1 MENLTEFLGAH
12 PFFKGLQPAHLN
24 LLAGCT
30 REVDFAEGQYIQRE
44 GEPANTFYLV
54 QQGQVVVEASSPPL
68 GVLGILT
75 VAPGEIFG
83 FHWLFPP
90 YQWAFDY
97 RASEATQALEVDGRC
112 MRGECEQDHELGYQ
126 LMWRFAEVLSKTLNA
141 TRYQLLDTIHECR
154 TD

>member
-1 MENLTEFLGAH
+1 MENLKEYLGTH
-12 PFFKGLQPAHLN
+12 PFFEGLKPEHLD
-24 LLAGCT
+24 LLVGCT
-30 REVDFAEGQYIQRE
+30 RDVSFEEGQYIHRE
-44 GEPANTFYLV
+44 GEAANHFYLIR
-54 QQGQVVVEASSPPL
+54 QGRVVVEASSPPL
-68 GVLGILT
+68 GVLGLLT
-75 VAPGEIFG
+75 VVPGEIFG

-97 RASEATQALEVDGRC
+97 RAAETTHALQVDGRC

-141 TRYQLLDTIHECR
+141 TRYQLLETIHDCR

>member
-1 MENLTEFLGAH
+1 MENLKQFLGEH
-12 PFFKGLQPAHLN
+12 PFFQGLKPGHLD

-30 REVDFAEGQYIQRE
+30 REVAYQPGQYIQRE
-44 GEPANTFYLV
+44 GQPANQFYLIRR
-54 QQGQVVVEASSPPL
+54 GRVVVEAASPPV
-68 GVLGILT
+68 GVLGLLT
-75 VAPGEIFG
+75 VMPGEIFG

-97 RASEATQALEVDGRC
+97 RAAEETQALEVDGRC

-126 LMWRFAEVLSKTLNA
+126 LMGRFSEVLGRTLDA
-141 TRYQLLDTIHECR
+141 TRHQLLETIHENK